1 MIVVDA
7 SALVDLTA
15 VRAHRALR
23 ARLREGDLHAP
34 HLVDV
39 EFTNALRGLVAR
51 GDLSAD
57 DAAQA
62 RADAA
67 ALSLTRYPHPLLVER
82 AWELRHV
89 MSAYDGVYVALAE
102 LLPAPLITCDA
113 RLARTA
119 GHDAVIE
126 VFAPER

>member
-23 ARLREGDLHAP
+23 TRLRESDLHAP

-39 EFTNALRGLVAR
+39 ELTNALRGLVAR

-62 RADAA
+62 RADAS
-67 ALSLTRYPHPLLVER
+67 ALSLTRYPHLLLVER

-113 RLARTA
+113 RLARTT

-126 VFAPER
+126 LFAPDG